1 MDWPGPANLLR
12 KKTAGM
18 VGERQRGGALELSYG
33 RASALFRPILA
44 NGQVQLG
51 WEKRLVAFA
60 ARLDGG

>member
-1 MDWPGPANLLR
+1 MRNL
-12 KKTAGM
+12 

-60 ARLDGG
+60 AMLAGG